1 MKRFATLLA
10 VLAACF
16 AVLCLPLQRPAALA
30 SAAGDTAAAEETPG
44 DAASAEET
52 EKEGFTERLAKKIY
66 SALPKWLNGSVAAFL
81 ISMLPILECRGGMI
95 VAALANVKLLPAF
108 FICYIGNMIP
118 IPFILLL
125 IKRIFAFMKA
135 HHILTGFIEK
145 LEGKTDKN
153 REKVLRYKQWGLL
166 AFVAVPLPGTGGWT
180 GSLFAALLD
189 IDFKKALP
197 IVALGVFIADLIMA
211 IISYGVKALN
221 MDHEEPALTP
231 ENGLQP
237 PQPNVKDLRIPLSED
252 DEDAAEAEAQPSQR
266 EEAREQ
272 SRLMREKRRA
282 EAAASAPEREEPAP
296 SSPAPYDASEPSSA
310 PYEADGGEFPPLTG
324 WQTLFGENR
333 FYSIATFVCGA
344 LCVLWSLL
352 FVIMLLDRRISLDQA
367 SFAMAQQGRLN
378 YTVEYQ
384 SGMLGVLRFLFGAVV
399 ASAAVWSVSAVVSDR
414 GRYLPGSRAVLIAVL
429 CALSLTGALALFD
442 LGTANLVFAVLK

>member
-1 MKRFATLLA
+1 
-10 VLAACF
+10 
-16 AVLCLPLQRPAALA
+16 
-30 SAAGDTAAAEETPG
+30 
-44 DAASAEET
+44 
-52 EKEGFTERLAKKIY
+52 
-66 SALPKWLNGSVAAFL
+66 
-81 ISMLPILECRGGMI
+81 
-95 VAALANVKLLPAF
+95 
-108 FICYIGNMIP
+108 
-118 IPFILLL
+118 
-125 IKRIFAFMKA
+125 
-135 HHILTGFIEK
+135 
-145 LEGKTDKN
+145 
-153 REKVLRYKQWGLL
+153 
-166 AFVAVPLPGTGGWT
+166 
-180 GSLFAALLD
+180 
-189 IDFKKALP
+189 
-197 IVALGVFIADLIMA
+197 
-211 IISYGVKALN
+211 